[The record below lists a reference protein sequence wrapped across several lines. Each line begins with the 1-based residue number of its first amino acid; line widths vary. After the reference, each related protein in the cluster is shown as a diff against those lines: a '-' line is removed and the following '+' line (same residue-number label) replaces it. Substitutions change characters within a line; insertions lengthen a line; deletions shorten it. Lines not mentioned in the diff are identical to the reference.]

1 MNINIER
8 AQILMEQSRFELAE
22 EQLRLALA
30 QDSSDSRAHALLAL
44 CLSNRDQFDD
54 ATAEAEQAIHIS
66 PDHALG
72 FYALS
77 AVMHKR
83 NRLKEAH
90 KAIDEAIRIEPWN
103 SSHFALLAAIEI
115 DRSRWNDALDAADR
129 GLEFDPEDVQ
139 CTNLRAIAL
148 VKLGRRDE
156 AGQTIDAALAKAP
169 DNATT
174 HANQGWALLH
184 QREPTKA
191 AEHFRE
197 ALRLDPTM
205 EWARHG
211 ILEAMKARNPVYR
224 MMLAFFLWMG
234 RFSPK
239 VQLALVLGLVFGNR
253 IVHSILE
260 AVPVLSPLATPFTI
274 AYILFVWM
282 CWTSSALFNL
292 MLCLDRFGRLVLR
305 HG

>member
-1 MNINIER
+1 MR
-8 AQILMEQSRFELAE
+8 R
-22 EQLRLALA
+22 LR
-30 QDSSDSRAHALLAL
+30 RK
-44 CLSNRDQFDD
+44 
-54 ATAEAEQAIHIS
+54 T
-66 PDHALG
+66 
-72 FYALS
+72 
-77 AVMHKR
+77 
-83 NRLKEAH
+83 AH